1 MSDSWDG
8 EKRPVVLSRKLDKD
22 SQPKTFAEEDA
33 QYNLT
38 GHQARR
44 GFTEFFKNFR
54 IGGVFHYREAL
65 LRNWNKKQYY
75 IEVNLAHVYEFNDM
89 LLNALQVRNELNV
102 RKEIINVSNEI
113 V

>member
-8 EKRPVVLSRKLDKD
+8 QKQPVVLSREQDAE
-22 SQPKTFAEEDA
+22 SQPKTYADEVA

-65 LRNWNKKQYY
+65 FRNWNKKDYF
-75 IEVNLAHVYEFNDM
+75 IEVNLAHVYEYNDM
-89 LLNALQVRNELNV
+89 LLNALQVR
-102 RKEIINVSNEI
+102 S
-113 V
+113 